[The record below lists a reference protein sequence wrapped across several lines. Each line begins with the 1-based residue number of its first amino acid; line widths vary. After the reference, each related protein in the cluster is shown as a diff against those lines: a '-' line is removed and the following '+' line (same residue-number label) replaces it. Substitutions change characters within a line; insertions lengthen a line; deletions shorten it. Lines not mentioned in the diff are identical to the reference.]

1 MQPNILKSA
10 MLNGLL
16 MGVVFS
22 INFLFSI
29 SKIPSLVLL
38 TNFIAIFIVVI
49 IYKLTVRFRDTEC
62 EGFISY
68 WKAFSFILL
77 TFFFSA
83 IISSVVK
90 YVYFQYINTA
100 YLDQMYEET
109 LKVMKTF
116 KFTVNDA
123 MIEQTKSMLK
133 PATYTLVYIWTNV
146 LMGLIVGLVMAA
158 FIKKEKSIFVE

>member
-1 MQPNILKSA
+1 
-10 MLNGLL
+10 
-16 MGVVFS
+16 
-22 INFLFSI
+22 
-29 SKIPSLVLL
+29 
-38 TNFIAIFIVVI
+38 
-49 IYKLTVRFRDTEC
+49 
-62 EGFISY
+62 
-68 WKAFSFILL
+68 
-77 TFFFSA
+77 
-83 IISSVVK
+83 
-90 YVYFQYINTA
+90 
-100 YLDQMYEET
+100 MYEET